1 MLHGS
6 PQSNRISGSSAS
18 NIQGMCDGRKMLYE
32 SSIVGAQA
40 EKLANFLDT
49 LRSRELSCL
58 GLGFSPL
65 GVSM

>member
-1 MLHGS
+1 MAVLSPTEYLVLLH
-6 PQSNRISGSSAS
+6 QD
-18 NIQGMCDGRKMLYE
+18 IQGMYDGRKMLYE